1 MRARTPILP
10 ASGRAR
16 YALCAAAFSLLTSAS
31 FAAPP
36 DHQEL
41 DATLEAP
48 FSAPGAG
55 SRTFI
60 MHFTWP
66 GRRLAAVA
74 WALEL
79 RFPDGRL
86 ARRWRGTTS
95 LTGGAASMPLRWTA
109 PRGLPAGVYT
119 LSLRARS
126 GSEEVAQKR
135 PVAVGKLPRLAVPGL
150 DAAPAF
156 AAPVIAAP
164 ASGRRD
170 AEATAAPSCRR
181 GAETAASPSGT
192 RDAEAAAASSGTRD
206 VGAPGAA
213 TGVVAPGAVTRGA
226 ADAGAAG
233 AAKRG
238 AGAAGGGR
246 FDVVL
251 GNLHSQTGHSDGGG
265 AIPGCHG
272 AQEPQSAAAGPAQA
286 YGFALRHGLDFL
298 LTSEHNHLYDGSEGT
313 DANADPEQ
321 ARTLYGS
328 GLAQATDF
336 NVVHPGFAALYG
348 MEWGVIANGG
358 HLNILN
364 SPVLLN
370 WERNAAGDVI
380 GDLFTAKGD
389 YGALYT
395 LMRQRGWLGQ
405 FNHPAQNQFR
415 VNGKPL
421 AWSEDG
427 DAVMALCEVMN
438 SSAFSASLDEGE
450 THHSFYEDSCN
461 RLLEAGYHI
470 AFSSNQDNH
479 CANWGASYGNRTG
492 LLLPQGTPLTP
503 ASLLD
508 AVAGRRVFATMDKG
522 SQLIFTANG
531 YIMGERFD
539 NRGALTLSVRF
550 ASSSGRSVAALDI
563 MEGVPGRNGEV
574 KPLPGVASGETSI
587 APSPGPHFYYARITQ
602 DDGRQL
608 WSAPVWVNQLE

>member
-1 MRARTPILP
+1 P
-10 ASGRAR
+10 
-16 YALCAAAFSLLTSAS
+16 
-31 FAAPP
+31 
-36 DHQEL
+36 
-41 DATLEAP
+41 
-48 FSAPGAG
+48 SAP
-55 SRTFI
+55 
-60 MHFTWP
+60 
-66 GRRLAAVA
+66 
-74 WALEL
+74 
-79 RFPDGRL
+79 
-86 ARRWRGTTS
+86 
-95 LTGGAASMPLRWTA
+95 A
-109 PRGLPAGVYT
+109 P
-119 LSLRARS
+119 
-126 GSEEVAQKR
+126 
-135 PVAVGKLPRLAVPGL
+135 
-150 DAAPAF
+150 
-156 AAPVIAAP
+156 
-164 ASGRRD
+164 RD
-170 AEATAAPSCRR
+170 AEAVP
-181 GAETAASPSGT
+181 
-192 RDAEAAAASSGTRD
+192 AASSPRRADAPPGAR
-206 VGAPGAA
+206 GAPARA
-213 TGVVAPGAVTRGA
+213 VV
-226 ADAGAAG
+226 DE
-233 AAKRG
+233 
-238 AGAAGGGR
+238 GR

-272 AQEPQSAAAGPAQA
+272 AQEPQSAAAGPAEA

-298 LTSEHNHLYDGSEGT
+298 LTSEHNHLYDSSEGT

-321 ARTLYGS
+321 ARTLYSS
-328 GLAQATDF
+328 GLAQAADF
-336 NVVHPGFAALYG
+336 NVAHPGFAALYG

-370 WERNAAGDVI
+370 WERTGAGDVI

-389 YGALYT
+389 YGALYA

-438 SSAFSASLDEGE
+438 SSAFSASVDEDE

-461 RLLEAGYHI
+461 RMLEAGYHV

-479 CANWGASYGNRTG
+479 CANWGASYGNRTAF
-492 LLLPQGTPLTP
+492 LLPQGTPLTP

-508 AVAGRRVFATMDKG
+508 AVAARRVFATMDKG
-522 SQLIFTANG
+522 SQLNFTANG
-531 YIMGERFD
+531 HIMGERFD

-574 KPLPGVASGETSI
+574 KPLPGVSSGDPTI
-587 APSPGPHFYYARITQ
+587 APSPGAHFYYARITQ

-608 WSAPVWVNQLE
+608 WSAPLWVNQLE